1 MRVDGRLAMQ
11 LRPITIVPDFTQAPL
26 ASVLIN
32 WGRTRVLCTASLED
46 RLPPWLRNSD
56 QGWVTAEYAMLPGA
70 TEPRNRR
77 EGLQGK
83 VSGRT
88 QEIQRLIA
96 RSLRQAVDLKQLGQR
111 QITVDC
117 DVLQADGGTHTASIT
132 GGYVALRLALGRLIA
147 QGTLPETVVARQ
159 VAALSVG
166 LLNSAVLTDLEYRE
180 DSTCQVDANFVL
192 ASDGSFIE
200 VQGTGEKSTFSRD
213 QLTEMLDHAQA
224 GAATLFA
231 LQADALRQSGVELRN
246 SP

>member
-1 MRVDGRLAMQ
+1 MRVDGRRAMQ

-32 WGRTRVLCTASLED
+32 WGKTRVLCTASLED

-70 TEPRNRR
+70 TAPRNRR

-117 DVLQADGGTHTASIT
+117 DVLQADGGTRTAAIT

-147 QGTLPETVVARQ
+147 EGTLPETVVTQQ
-159 VAALSVG
+159 VAALSIGILEGV
-166 LLNSAVLTDLEYRE
+166 VLTDLEYRE
-180 DSTCQVDANFVL
+180 DSGCDVDANFVL
-192 ASDGSFIE
+192 ASDGGFIE
-200 VQGTGEKSTFSRD
+200 IQGTGEKSTFSRD
-213 QLTEMLDHAQA
+213 QLNEMLDHAQA
-224 GAATLFA
+224 GAKTLFA
-231 LQADALRQSGVELRN
+231 LQVDALRQSGVALLN